1 MDLSPASLLQNIAL
15 FKTQALGSLFG
26 TADNSAN
33 DIFSSL
39 LNQKIAGQGSQGN
52 SSDASTLLAS
62 TSDSTGLSATGRKLS
77 LFDPESAYKMMS
89 LINNR
94 DVFFK
99 AQYSE
104 LGSMSVAVAQ
114 MQTAAQNLGSINA
127 NTSNEDIAKGLQQ
140 FVDQYNNWRATFNAD
155 VESGGLLNGTQ
166 AAEVSLYELEQSAKN
181 IFFGAK
187 DGVHGLGDLGISIN
201 GNTHMASFDPSKLN
215 ATLTSNPQGAVGA
228 IEDFSSNFAKSA
240 ALLNSANN
248 FLPNQLA
255 NLNRAIHYIDDNK
268 SALTQEFGS
277 GDAARPTGKVAQ
289 ALAAYNQV
297 YAQS

>member
-1 MDLSPASLLQNIAL
+1 MDLSPASLIQNIAL

-26 TADNSAN
+26 ASDNTAN

-39 LNQKIAGQGSQGN
+39 LNQKIAGQGN
-52 SSDASTLLAS
+52 ASDASAMLAS
-62 TSDSTGLSATGRKLS
+62 TSNSTGLSANGRNVS

-94 DVFFK
+94 DVFK

-104 LGSMSVAVAQ
+104 LGSMSAAVAQ
-114 MQTAAQNLGSINA
+114 MQTAGQSLGNISA
-127 NTSNEDIAKGLQQ
+127 NTSSDDIANGLQH
-140 FVDQYNNWRATFNAD
+140 FVDQYNNWRSTFNAD

-181 IFFGAK
+181 TFFGAK

-201 GNTHMASFDPSKLN
+201 ANTHMASFDPTKLQ
-215 ATLTSNPQGAVGA
+215 ATLASNPQGAVNA
-228 IEDFSSNFAKSA
+228 IQDFSTNFAKSA
-240 ALLNSANN
+240 ELLNSTDN

-268 SALTQEFGS
+268 TALTKEFGS
-277 GDAARPTGKVAQ
+277 GDAAHPTGKVAQ
-289 ALAAYNQV
+289 ALAAYKQTYGDYTS
-297 YAQS
+297 YA